1 MAARYTSTIAALM
14 TAVSAMACAN
24 ADDTVNKRTSA
35 LLNLMEGKER
45 AGLQRAYGSV
55 GFSTSRFTRNI
66 Y

>member
-1 MAARYTSTIAALM
+1 MAARYTSTI
-14 TAVSAMACAN
+14 TTVTAMADAST
-24 ADDTVNKRTSA
+24 DDAVNKRISA

-55 GFSTSRFTRNI
+55 GFGAGGFTPYI